1 MDREQE
7 FLKLTQVVRQLISD
21 DYNRRQLNL
30 YKKICDILQIK
41 SLPVTFK
48 TQSMFKKIDTIDVL
62 RKNKPM
68 HFVGFIDVNQ
78 NGKVTFSANASSD
91 LDPMKQRALNRM
103 NAGSDY
109 GTMTC
114 EAESELI
121 KNNPNLDVDALIET
135 LQKKC

>member
-7 FLKLTQVVRQLISD
+7 FLKLSEVLRQLISD
-21 DYNRRQLNL
+21 GYNRRQLNL

-41 SLPVTFK
+41 TLPVTFK

-62 RKNKPM
+62 KKNKPM
-68 HFVGFIDVNQ
+68 HFLGFIDIVP
-78 NGKVTFSANASSD
+78 NGTVRFSANASSD
-91 LDPMKQRALNRM
+91 LEPMKQRALNRM
-103 NAGSDY
+103 NGGSDY
-109 GTMTC
+109 GAMTC
-114 EAESELI
+114 ETVSELV